1 MFTKSFKKSKNKMR
15 LSDATQNRFVH
26 RIDIWS
32 FRG

>member
-1 MFTKSFKKSKNKMR
+1 MFTKSFLKSKNKMKS
-15 LSDATQNRFVH
+15 SDAAQNRFVH